1 MRNAPSVVF
10 PVGRSAFYGR
20 VLVFLGAL
28 ALLVLGG
35 WGLSQRSVP
44 DLLPVGFTGILM
56 WVLWAAWAWRGWRLS
71 PVGLLQW
78 DANASPVD
86 EPLRAG
92 AWRWTSAVSGDG
104 VLLLA
109 VERALDLQSRVLLRL
124 RCADRS
130 GLWVWVERSGDPLRW
145 NDLRR
150 ALAGAG
156 T

>member
-20 VLVFLGAL
+20 ILMLVGAL
-28 ALLVLGG
+28 ALLVLGW

-44 DLLPVGFTGILM
+44 DMLSFGSAGVLL
-56 WVLWAAWAWRGWRLS
+56 WVLWAAWAWRGWRQS
-71 PVGLLQW
+71 PVGHLQW
-78 DANASPVD
+78 DAKASPIAD
-86 EPLRAG
+86 PLRAG
-92 AWRWTSAVSGDG
+92 AWRWSRAVSEDG

-109 VERALDLQSRVLLRL
+109 VEQALDLQSRILLRL

-130 GLWVWVERSGDPLRW
+130 SLWVWVERSGDPMRW

-150 ALAGAG
+150 ALTGARA
-156 T
+156 